1 MRKALALLLAV
12 SLLVGMAPL
21 ALAQEEPLELTLYY
35 PVNVDGPLVA
45 LIEQICADFTA
56 ENPDII
62 VTPIYTGNYDDNIIK
77 LQTSFESGTQPDL
90 VINLGTNRFSMVY
103 SDYALCLD
111 DLIASDGGDEYINDF
126 VESFMID
133 SYVDGKIYSIPFQRS
148 VNILYYNKD
157 MFAAAGLDPDIPP
170 TTWEE
175 LVEYA
180 QKLTLRDESGNTTQW
195 GIALGLSTGS
205 AQWTFT
211 GLALQNSLDGS
222 GLATEDGKTVL
233 FNTPENVE
241 ALQFVIDLQ
250 QKYKVMQEG
259 IIANGDLPTMFTEGL
274 VAMIENTTGGM
285 TSIASSGIN
294 FGVAMLPGPR
304 RNGAPTGGGNIYICN
319 GISEERQKAAWSFI
333 RFATD
338 PERVAQ
344 WCVDTG
350 YVVTRYSAMQTQT
363 YKTYLEEW
371 PQAAIG
377 LEALKYAAPELTV
390 YDCAKIWRIFN
401 DYVQAAIIGEMS
413 AQEAMDAAQEE
424 ATQALSK
431 YQ

>member
-1 MRKALALLLAV
+1 
-12 SLLVGMAPL
+12 
-21 ALAQEEPLELTLYY
+21 
-35 PVNVDGPLVA
+35 
-45 LIEQICADFTA
+45 
-56 ENPDII
+56 
-62 VTPIYTGNYDDNIIK
+62 
-77 LQTSFESGTQPDL
+77 
-90 VINLGTNRFSMVY
+90 
-103 SDYALCLD
+103 
-111 DLIASDGGDEYINDF
+111 
-126 VESFMID
+126 
-133 SYVDGKIYSIPFQRS
+133 
-148 VNILYYNKD
+148 
-157 MFAAAGLDPDIPP
+157 
-170 TTWEE
+170 
-175 LVEYA
+175 
-180 QKLTLRDESGNTTQW
+180 
-195 GIALGLSTGS
+195 
-205 AQWTFT
+205 
-211 GLALQNSLDGS
+211 
-222 GLATEDGKTVL
+222 
-233 FNTPENVE
+233 
-241 ALQFVIDLQ
+241 
-250 QKYKVMQEG
+250 
-259 IIANGDLPTMFTEGL
+259 MFTEGL

>member
-1 MRKALALLLAV
+1 
-12 SLLVGMAPL
+12 
-21 ALAQEEPLELTLYY
+21 
-35 PVNVDGPLVA
+35 
-45 LIEQICADFTA
+45 
-56 ENPDII
+56 
-62 VTPIYTGNYDDNIIK
+62 
-77 LQTSFESGTQPDL
+77 
-90 VINLGTNRFSMVY
+90 
-103 SDYALCLD
+103 
-111 DLIASDGGDEYINDF
+111 
-126 VESFMID
+126 
-133 SYVDGKIYSIPFQRS
+133 
-148 VNILYYNKD
+148 

-175 LVEYA
+175 LIEYA
-180 QKLTLRDESGNTTQW
+180 QKLTVRDESGDTTQW

-222 GLATEDGKTVL
+222 GLATQDGKTVL

-250 QKYKVMQEG
+250 QKYKVMQDG

>member
-1 MRKALALLLAV
+1 MKKMLAALLAV
-12 SLLVGMAPL
+12 ILVMSLAPL
-21 ALAQEEPLELTLYY
+21 ALAEETIELKLFY

-45 LIEQICADFTA
+45 LIEKICADFTA
-56 ENPDII
+56 ENPNII
-62 VTPIYTGNYDDNIIK
+62 IKPIYTGNYDDNIIK
-77 LQTSFESGTQPDL
+77 LQTAFEAKDQPDM

-111 DLIASDGGDEYINDF
+111 DLIASDGGDEFINDF

-133 SYVDGKIYSIPFQRS
+133 SFVDGKIYSIPFQRS

-157 MFAAAGLDPDIPP
+157 MFAAAGLDPETPP

-175 LVEYA
+175 LINYA
-180 QKLTLRDESGNTTQW
+180 KKLTLRDDKGNVTQW

-222 GLATEDGKTVL
+222 GLATEDGKAVL
-233 FNTPENVE
+233 FNTNENIE

-259 IIANGDLPTMFTEGL
+259 IIANGDLPTMLKEGV

-304 RNGAPTGGGNIYICN
+304 RNGAPTGGGNIYICS
-319 GISEERQKAAWSFI
+319 GIPESHQKAAWSFI
-333 RFATD
+333 RFATE

-344 WCVDTG
+344 WAVDTG
-350 YVVTRYSAMQTQT
+350 YVATRYSAMETET
-363 YKTYLEEW
+363 YKAYLENR

-377 LEALKYAAPELTV
+377 MEALKYPAPELTV
-390 YDCAKIWRIFN
+390 FDCAKIWRIFN
-401 DYVQAAIIGEMS
+401 DYVQAAIIGEMT
-413 AQEAMDAAQEE
+413 AAEAMNAAQQEATAAL
-424 ATQALSK
+424 AK

>member
-1 MRKALALLLAV
+1 MKKAFALILALILL
-12 SLLVGMAPL
+12 LGMVPGVFA
-21 ALAQEEPLELTLYY
+21 EEKIELTLFY

-45 LIEQICADFTA
+45 LLEKLCEDFTA
-56 ENPDII
+56 ENPSI
-62 VTPIYTGNYDDNIIK
+62 VIKPIYTGNYDDNIIK
-77 LQTSFESGTQPDL
+77 LQTAFEAGDQPDM

-111 DLIASDGGDEYINDF
+111 ELIARDGGDEYINDF

-157 MFAAAGLDPDIPP
+157 MFAAAGLDPEVAPS
-170 TTWEE
+170 TWDE

-180 QKLTLRDESGNTTQW
+180 QKLTLRDENGNVTQW
-195 GIALGLSTGS
+195 GVALGLSTGS

-222 GLATEDGKTVL
+222 GLATDDGKAVL
-233 FNTPENVE
+233 FNTAENIE
-241 ALQFVIDLQ
+241 ALQFVLDLQ
-250 QKYKVMQEG
+250 QKHKVMQEG
-259 IIANGDLPTMFTEGL
+259 IIANGDLPTMFKEGT
-274 VAMIENTTGGM
+274 VAMIENSTGGM
-285 TSIASSGIN
+285 TSIAASGVN

-319 GISEERQKAAWSFI
+319 GIPEAHQEAAWKFI
-333 RFATD
+333 RFVTD

-344 WCVDTG
+344 WSVDTG
-350 YVVTRYSAMQTQT
+350 YVATRYSAMETQT
-363 YKTYLEEW
+363 FKNYLEIR

-377 LEALKYAAPELTV
+377 MEALKYAAPELTV
-390 YDCAKIWRIFN
+390 FDCAKIWRIFN

-413 AQEAMDAAQEE
+413 PTDAMNAAQQEA
-424 ATQALSK
+424 TSALQR

>member
-1 MRKALALLLAV
+1 M
-12 SLLVGMAPL
+12 
-21 ALAQEEPLELTLYY
+21 
-35 PVNVDGPLVA
+35 
-45 LIEQICADFTA
+45 
-56 ENPDII
+56 
-62 VTPIYTGNYDDNIIK
+62 
-77 LQTSFESGTQPDL
+77 
-90 VINLGTNRFSMVY
+90 
-103 SDYALCLD
+103 
-111 DLIASDGGDEYINDF
+111 IASDGGDEFINDF

-133 SYVDGKIYSIPFQRS
+133 SFVDGKIYSIPFQRS

-157 MFAAAGLDPDIPP
+157 MFAAAGLDPETPP

-175 LVEYA
+175 LINYA
-180 QKLTLRDESGNTTQW
+180 KKLTLHDDKGNVTQW
-195 GIALGLSTGS
+195 GVALGLSTGS

-222 GLATEDGKTVL
+222 GLATEDGKAVL
-233 FNTPENVE
+233 FNTNENIE

-259 IIANGDLPTMFTEGL
+259 IIANGDLPTMLKEGV

-304 RNGAPTGGGNIYICN
+304 RNGAPTGGGNIYICS
-319 GISEERQKAAWSFI
+319 GIPESHQKAAWSFI
-333 RFATD
+333 RFATE

-344 WCVDTG
+344 WAVDTG
-350 YVVTRYSAMQTQT
+350 YVATRYSAMETET
-363 YKTYLEEW
+363 YKAYLENR

-377 LEALKYAAPELTV
+377 MEALKYAAPELTV
-390 YDCAKIWRIFN
+390 FDCAKIWRIFN
-401 DYVQAAIIGEMS
+401 DYVQAAIIGEMT
-413 AQEAMDAAQEE
+413 AAEAMNAAQQEATAAL
-424 ATQALSK
+424 AK